1 MEDRKVL
8 RGGNAGAKA
17 LRQEPPSRTEERLT
31 KAGVAGAGRGSSAG
45 EEVGRTQGGTPRGLK
60 GGVCIGFRR

>member
-17 LRQEPPSRTEERLT
+17 LRQEPPGRTEESLT
-31 KAGVAGAGRGSSAG
+31 KADVAGAGGGSSAG
-45 EEVGRTQGGTPRGLK
+45 EEVGRT
-60 GGVCIGFRR
+60 

>member
-1 MEDRKVL
+1 MKERRHLGWRRSQTGREMEDRKVL

-17 LRQEPPSRTEERLT
+17 LRQEPPGRTEERLT

-45 EEVGRTQGGTPRGLK
+45 EEVGRT
-60 GGVCIGFRR
+60 